1 MYHECLACWTDL
13 ILLCREEVG
22 PSRQSET
29 VSWRG
34 WTATTGVFTVR
45 ILCARERVWKMVPSN
60 SLRKLP
66 GKTCLPV
73 CVYVKLDVH
82 LV

>member
-1 MYHECLACWTDL
+1 MYVWLLGL
-13 ILLCREEVG
+13 IWFCCVVERLDHHGRVRLCR
-22 PSRQSET
+22 
-29 VSWRG
+29 

-45 ILCARERVWKMVPSN
+45 ILCVRERVWKMVPSN

-66 GKTCLPV
+66 GKMCLPV